1 LATLLI
7 VQISV
12 SLHAD
17 QITPEF
23 APYGDDNMGIE
34 PTMPEADDMDHDAYD
49 KYILA
54 QLMLSD
60 ASGIARSAQVKR

>member
-1 LATLLI
+1 
-7 VQISV
+7 
-12 SLHAD
+12 
-17 QITPEF
+17 
-23 APYGDDNMGIE
+23 MGIE